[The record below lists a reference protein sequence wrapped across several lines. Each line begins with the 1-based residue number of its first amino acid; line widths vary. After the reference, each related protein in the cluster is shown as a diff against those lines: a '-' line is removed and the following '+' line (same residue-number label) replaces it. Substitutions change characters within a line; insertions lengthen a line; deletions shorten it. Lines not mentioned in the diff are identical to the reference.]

1 MLLAALALLAVV
13 HALGNTVTRRRRDLA
28 LLKALGFRRGQ
39 IRAAMA
45 WDATTLAVVGLIVGI
60 PSGLLVGRVAWRL
73 VADGLGVAPVVTTPA
88 LGVLLTIP
96 GAIVLVN
103 AAALLPAR
111 AAARTVPS
119 VALRAE

>member
-1 MLLAALALLAVV
+1 MLRSRCSPSC
-13 HALGNTVTRRRRDLA
+13 TRSATPSPGGGDDLA